1 MNLSR
6 RNALRF
12 MAGSA
17 AALAAAGGGGA
28 WWLNRRAERAIA
40 PWAAAGSGMYDDWR
54 MKALAY
60 AVLAPSPHNRQP
72 WLLDLVGVD
81 DIRVYCE
88 LDRRLPAT
96 DPFDRQTVI
105 GFGCFLETLRMAA
118 AQDGAAVQVAAF
130 PEGLPDEQLD
140 HRPVALVR
148 RVEGAA
154 APDPLFAH
162 VLDRHTSREAYR
174 AELVSPE
181 ALDVLAAAV
190 PDAADYRAH
199 TGLGELA
206 ALREL
211 TVQAFD
217 LETHVLPVH
226 EENIPLMRIGRA
238 EMDANPDGLA
248 LDGPVVEF
256 ARLVGLVSHKSLAD
270 PESATYRRAVDKMLA
285 DAAASPAYVSLST
298 DGNSRQDQLD
308 SGRDWMRLQLAATG
322 QGLSMQPMSQALQE
336 YAQMDEVFA
345 ELHRMLRPQGGRV
358 QMLARMGYG
367 PAQRPAPRWP
377 LQDRILPA

>member
-40 PWAAAGSGMYDDWR
+40 PWAAAGSGRYDDWR

-118 AQDGAAVQVAAF
+118 AQDGAAVQVEAF

-140 HRPVALVR
+140 HRPVAL
-148 RVEGAA
+148 
-154 APDPLFAH
+154 
-162 VLDRHTSREAYR
+162 
-174 AELVSPE
+174 
-181 ALDVLAAAV
+181 VLAAAV